1 MKNIILTD
9 SVSDELID
17 LKRGLENSTKE
28 EWETKSYISN
38 WGRNSAWKKIK
49 RMIVY
54 FFTPLEIFFNRKKY
68 NKIIGWQQFYALIYC
83 FYCRLFH
90 VKKVNKVYVLNFTY
104 KKKKGIIGKIYYG
117 FMRYILRSKYVD
129 IIFVLSYNYINECA
143 NTFNVDTN
151 KFKTLPFGVPDL
163 YNQYKEKQINENF
176 VLSIGRSN
184 RDYDWLINQWRNIDY
199 PLYII
204 SDTYKPSI
212 EVPSNVR
219 IIDNVSGEYQY
230 PYMISCK
237 ALVLPI
243 DVGSIC
249 SGDTVLLT
257 AMSFN
262 KNVIVTKDSTL
273 SEMYIDSFK
282 DGFVVD
288 KSSSSELKTIIDDI
302 INNKIDLGPIAR
314 KKFVENYSR
323 FTMGKNIGNA
333 IREV

>member
-9 SVSDELID
+9 SVSDELLD
-17 LKRGLENSTKE
+17 LKGGLEKSTKE
-28 EWETKSYISN
+28 TWEIKSYVSN
-38 WGRNSAWKKIK
+38 WGRNSLWKKIK
-49 RMIVY
+49 RMLVY
-54 FFTPLEIFFNRKKY
+54 FFAPLRIFFKRKKY
-68 NKIIGWQQFYALIYC
+68 CQIVGWQQFYALIYC

-104 KKKKGIIGKIYYG
+104 KKKKGVVGKIYYR
-117 FMRYILRSKYVD
+117 FMRYILKSKYID
-129 IIFVLSYNYINECA
+129 IIFVLSYNYIDECA
-143 NTFNVDTN
+143 SVFNVDKN

-163 YNQYKEKQINENF
+163 YEQYKEKQLNEEF

-184 RDYDWLINQWRNIDY
+184 RDYDWLINQWRSIDY

-219 IIDNVSGEYQY
+219 IIDNISGENQY
-230 PYMISCK
+230 PYMVSCR

-273 SEMYIDSFK
+273 SEMYIENKK

-288 KSSSSELKTIIDDI
+288 KSNNELKSVIDDI
-302 INNKIDLGPIAR
+302 VKNKIDLGSIAR
-314 KKFVENYSR
+314 EKFVNNYSR
-323 FTMGKNIGNA
+323 FTMGKNIGKA
-333 IREV
+333 ISEV